1 MSTAQHTTLHGSGLV
16 KPTVRVMFCAVPPTC
31 AMERFLAF
39 RYTRAPVY
47 CIASLQRVRDDAV

>member
-16 KPTVRVMFCAVPPTC
+16 NPAVRAMFGAVPLTC
-31 AMERFLAF
+31 AMERFLSL

-47 CIASLQRVRDDAV
+47 CMTPRQRVRDDAV